1 MTEFFA
7 ALVSGIAL
15 FGLGSYFLAGVL
27 GAQAACVVSYL
38 AALLAFL
45 GLIGGGKALRS
56 YARGAEPAEK
66 HGAARYLS
74 FDVDH
79 KVVGVQY
86 IAAAMVVFMF
96 GGVMALIMR
105 LELAHHGLQY
115 LTLQQYNTTMSL
127 HGISMVIVALIATAG
142 GIGNFVVPLQLG
154 ARDMAFPRLNAL
166 SFWLL
171 PPAIL
176 MLLATP
182 FLGGLDFG
190 WAAYAPLSTQGA
202 SLGKQ
207 MFLLAFVTAGF
218 SSIFGGVNF
227 VATAITMRAK
237 GMTWMKVPIFT
248 WSIICTAVIQIM
260 GTSVVAASMIMV
272 TFDRMLH
279 TSFFDPSLGG
289 NVLLYQHLFWFYSHP
304 AVYIMILPALGAALE
319 IVPTFSRKP
328 LFGYPLA
335 VGSLISI
342 VILSFVVWAHH
353 MFTSGMWALLKM
365 PFMINT
371 ELISIPTG
379 MFFLAVLGTLWRG
392 KIRLDAPMI
401 WALMETANILIGG
414 LTGIPLAD
422 APTDFHL
429 HDTWFVVAHFHYT
442 IMGGAVFGFFAAF
455 SYWFPKMSGKKLNA
469 ALAKTQAAL
478 MFVGFNCLFIPLFWL
493 GTHGMRRRV
502 ADFPAWMDPIQTF
515 ASLSAVI
522 VATSVLLF
530 LYNVIT
536 SLLRG
541 EPAGDN
547 PWEAKTLEWKAPSP
561 PPHGNFKTPPAVTE
575 DPYDYGVPAVVS

>member
-1 MTEFFA
+1 MTDFFV

-15 FGLGSYFLAGVL
+15 FAAGNLVLAGPL

-38 AALLAFL
+38 AALFAFL
-45 GLIGGGKALRS
+45 GLIGGAKALRT
-56 YARGAEPAEK
+56 YAAGAEPAEK
-66 HGAARYLS
+66 HGAARWFS

-86 IAAAMVVFMF
+86 IAAALVVFTF
-96 GGVMALIMR
+96 GGIMALLMR
-105 LELAHHGLQY
+105 LELAHHGLQF

-154 ARDMAFPRLNAL
+154 ARDMAFPRMNAL

-171 PPAIL
+171 PPAVL

-207 MFLLAFVTAGF
+207 MFLLAFITAGF

-227 VATAITMRAK
+227 VATAVTMRAK
-237 GMTWMKVPIFT
+237 GMTWDRIPIFS
-248 WSIICTAVIQIM
+248 WAIVCTAIIQLI
-260 GTSVVAASMIMV
+260 GTSVVAASLLMV
-272 TFDRMLH
+272 TFDRVLH
-279 TSFFDPSLGG
+279 TSFFNPALGG

-304 AVYIMILPALGAALE
+304 AVYIMIIPALGSALE
-319 IVPTFSRKP
+319 IVPTFARKP
-328 LFGYPLA
+328 LFGYKLS
-335 VGSLISI
+335 VGSLAAI
-342 VILSFVVWAHH
+342 VVLSFVVWAHH

-379 MFFLAVLGTLWRG
+379 MFFLAILGTLWRG

-401 WALMETANILIGG
+401 WALMEVANILIGG

-429 HDTWFVVAHFHYT
+429 HDTWFVVAHFHFT

-455 SYWFPKMSGKKLNA
+455 HYWFPKMSGKKLNE

-493 GTHGMRRRV
+493 GNHGMRRRV
-502 ADFPAWMDPIQTF
+502 ADYPAWMDPIQTF
-515 ASLSAVI
+515 ASVSSLL
-522 VATSVLLF
+522 VAASVLIF
-530 LYNVIT
+530 VYNIYR
-536 SLLRG
+536 SLKSG
-541 EPAGDN
+541 EAAGDN
-547 PWEAKTLEWKAPSP
+547 PWEAKTLEWKTPSP
-561 PPHGNFKTPPAVTE
+561 PPHGNFKTPPVVTE
-575 DPYDYGVPAVVS
+575 HPYDYGV

>member
-1 MTEFFA
+1 MTDFFV

-15 FGLGSYFLAGVL
+15 FGLGAYFLAGFL
-27 GAQAACVVSYL
+27 GTQGACVVGYL
-38 AALLAFL
+38 GALLAFL
-45 GLIGGGKALRS
+45 GLIGGGKALRT
-56 YARGAEPAEK
+56 YARGEEPAEK
-66 HGAARYLS
+66 HGVSRYFS

-86 IAAAMVVFMF
+86 IAAALVVFVF
-96 GGVMALIMR
+96 GGIMALLMR

-171 PPAIL
+171 PPAVL

-227 VATAITMRAK
+227 LATAITMRAE
-237 GMTWMKVPIFT
+237 GMSWMKVPIFT
-248 WSIICTAVIQIM
+248 WSILCTATIQVM

-304 AVYIMILPALGAALE
+304 AVYIMILPALGSALE
-319 IVPTFSRKP
+319 IIPTFARKP
-328 LFGYPLA
+328 LFGYHTA
-335 VGSLISI
+335 VGSLVAI

-379 MFFLAVLGTLWRG
+379 MFFLAVIGTLWRG
-392 KIRLDAPMI
+392 KIRFDVPMV

-455 SYWFPKMSGKKLNA
+455 SYWFPKMSGKRLNE
-469 ALAKTQAAL
+469 ALAKTQATL

-515 ASLSAVI
+515 ASISAVV
-522 VATSVLLF
+522 VASSVLLF
-530 LYNVIT
+530 IYNVIT
-536 SLLRG
+536 SLRSG
-541 EPAGDN
+541 APAGDN
-547 PWEAKTLEWKAPSP
+547 PWEAKTLEWKAASP

-575 DPYDYGVPAVVS
+575 DPYDYGVLV